1 MATPMTATQ
10 WQAALRAEG
19 LSPEHLA
26 GWMTYGR
33 DAATGK
39 PFGPVNGV
47 VIHHTAGRD
56 DLGVIAKGT
65 ASLPGPLAH
74 AWSGRTKL
82 FQVSI
87 HRANHAGSVPQNV
100 YDAMVDESGHPRP
113 DAAEPLDGNDF
124 TYGLEIENRGDGV
137 DVYPEDQYDRSV
149 RWAAAV
155 CRFHKWTAASVFGHK
170 EVTRRKIDPRGPVA
184 GYGTRGK
191 FEFTMT
197 QFRADVA
204 ERLKHPASWSPPQS
218 TTPAPAETVE
228 SRLRDLEKWARTK
241 GFTG

>member
-1 MATPMTATQ
+1 MATPMTAAQ
-10 WQAALRAEG
+10 WQAALTAEG
-19 LSPEHLA
+19 LSPEYRA
-26 GWMTYGR
+26 GWKTFGR

-39 PFGPVNGV
+39 TFGPVNGV

-56 DLGVIAKGT
+56 DLSVIVKGT
-65 ASLPGPLAH
+65 ATLPPPLAH
-74 AWSGRTKL
+74 AWSGRAKMV
-82 FQVSI
+82 QVSI

-100 YDAMVDESGHPRP
+100 YDAMVAESGHPDPGALER
-113 DAAEPLDGNDF
+113 LDGNDF
-124 TYGLEIENRGDGV
+124 TYGLEIENKGDGQ
-137 DVYPEDQYDRSV
+137 DVYTEDQYDRSV
-149 RWAAAV
+149 RWASAV

-197 QFRADVA
+197 QFRTDVA
-204 ERLKHPASWSPPQS
+204 DRLKHPASWSPPQS
-218 TTPAPAETVE
+218 TTPAETIA
-228 SRLRDLEKWARTK
+228 SRVADLEKWARTK